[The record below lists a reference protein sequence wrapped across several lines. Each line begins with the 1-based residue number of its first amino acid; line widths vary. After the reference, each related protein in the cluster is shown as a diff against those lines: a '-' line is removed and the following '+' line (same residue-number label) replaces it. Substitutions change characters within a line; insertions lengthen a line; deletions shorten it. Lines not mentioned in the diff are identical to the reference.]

1 MKRLMRILVRLML
14 VVLAAA
20 SVGSCYLAKI
30 KDLSINSFG
39 VKYVVPTSTRQL
51 SGVLLLGVDNP
62 SISFTLS
69 ELDGVIKV
77 DGRPMVT
84 VTATELPVQKRSVQ
98 VYEVPCTITL
108 VDGVSIL
115 DVLKVVAT
123 RSSTLEGLTADATLH
138 VQLKN
143 GLGKTLTFNELDLS
157 QFSS

>member
-1 MKRLMRILVRLML
+1 ML
-14 VVLAAA
+14 VALAAI

-39 VKYVVPTSTRQL
+39 IKYLVPTSARQL
-51 SGVLLLGVDNP
+51 DGVLLLGVDNP

-69 ELDGVIKV
+69 ELDGVIKA

-115 DVLKVVAT
+115 DVLKVIAT

-138 VQLKN
+138 VQLRS
-143 GLGKTLTFNELDLS
+143 GIGKTLTFNELDLS
-157 QFSS
+157 QFSD